1 MKKQFLFLVAILIS
15 TYSIGQNQT
24 IDNGKMRF
32 GDGTEESI
40 NAQGNL
46 LQPWYKDSSNDW
58 RKLTYTRGAIGYAL
72 DSKFGAG
79 GDGTNPWNISQK
91 LNENPVMADPVF
103 DSSGFAGG
111 SGVLS
116 VTGTVT
122 IEPNH
127 PATSTIELTNSYSID
142 ADNNFIEITS
152 TFKNIGAGT
161 ITNLRYWIGTR
172 DDWVGDTD
180 RPVKTRGNLTNGNF
194 VQLGLQNQRAS
205 ALKVST
211 VDEAILFF
219 TTSSRGNVSHA
230 RYSSR
235 TRNSNPSTLINPDDS
250 IIITGSVDSTYS
262 MYVRLN
268 DLAPNESDSFVWY
281 YAAAALDEID
291 VVITE
296 LAAASGYSVTP
307 TSTIVNEAGTT
318 TSSIS
323 IIMDRKPSSDVVVSA
338 TVADASEISISAT
351 SLTFDTNNWNVTQTI
366 VVTGVNEFL
375 DDGDVDSNLTLSI
388 VDASSDDD
396 FDSLGDQ
403 VVQITNQ
410 DDDTAGFTLS
420 NISGNLA
427 EGNSATAS
435 FTVVLNTQPLVLT
448 DNVIFDIASLDA
460 TEVAVSPSSLTF
472 ASANWSTPQIIT
484 LSSVDDPIVD
494 GTVNSTIAISVDPN
508 TTAGPFKTLATQ
520 NIIAPNQDDDTAGF
534 TLSNISGTLAEGNS
548 ATASFTLVL
557 NAQPNPGDIV
567 VIDIV
572 SSNLSEVTVNSLTTS
587 RTFTNT
593 NWNIP
598 QKITLNSVD
607 DLILDGTVNS
617 TIRSSINTLTT
628 SNPDRSVASQSVLVP
643 NKDNDIAG
651 VQITGVVGTLTETG
665 TPTASFKAYLLVQPL
680 SDVKINILSNDTSEV
695 EVSGA
700 SFLTFTPVNWY
711 IPQTITLEQKDDFII
726 DGNQISSIMLSIDPV
741 SNAGFRSL
749 PSQNTIV
756 TTIDNDVAGITIT
769 VLDNLTSESGDTAE
783 FLVQLDAIPTADVI
797 FDVGTMLAS
806 EVQSF
811 VNQVTFTAT
820 NWNTPQRIILT
831 GIDDSPPVSD
841 GSRSVTITTSNINS
855 IDTNFNALTDE
866 EIEDVLITNQDN
878 DAPSIVISL
887 LNNNNYSSENGDT
900 ITVFFEL
907 LSQPTGGANVFV
919 PLSLSGNT
927 EEVLLSANSITIA
940 SVNWNN
946 PTANQITITGLDDF
960 IVDGTQSFHL
970 ITGDPS
976 SEDALHNGLN
986 ALDVADLEL
995 FNSDNDIAGFHISNP
1010 SAVSENGSSTTFTIQ
1025 LNTSVNNTTTLEL
1038 AVEDPS
1044 ELLLGTTTIDFT
1056 SANWNVTQTI
1066 TVFGVDDNILDGD
1079 QNTLIFI
1086 RIDPIRSDP
1095 LYRNLPIEIVR
1106 VINIDNDED
1115 QDEDGIFDLVDNC
1128 YQISNLNQEDF
1139 DADGIGD
1146 VCDDDIDGDGVLNLD
1161 EVVDSTD
1168 PNDACSFMFQS
1179 ITLPVLGV
1187 GDCDSDGVSDSIDLD
1202 DDNDGILDIDELFED
1217 TDGDGIPNTLD
1228 LDSDNDG
1235 CNDVLEA
1242 SFTDEDANGI
1252 LGTGKI
1258 EINSLGQVI
1267 NQGGYSAPLDL
1278 DNNGIP
1284 EFKETNQA
1292 IVFETKLQPRTS
1304 YNSTELILAVELNS
1318 NIIVS
1323 YQWKINKG
1331 SEAFPVWENIMNDG
1345 MYFGA
1350 QTKQLSLS
1358 RPPESFAGNQYQ
1370 IVVNNLLWICQD
1382 PLFSSTIIKSPN
1394 LKIPNAF
1401 SPDGDGINDTWE
1413 IEGLNFKSNYELTI
1427 LNRWGNIVY
1436 KTTQY
1441 QNDWLGTSIQ
1451 SGIFSSNNDLPEGTY
1466 FYSIV
1471 WEGETEP
1478 VSGYVYI
1485 RRRK

>member
-1 MKKQFLFLVAILIS
+1 MSLFIGITLQAQYSSITGS
-15 TYSIGQNQT
+15 TLSG
-24 IDNGKMRF
+24 DN
-32 GDGTEESI
+32 
-40 NAQGNL
+40 L
-46 LQPWYKDSSNDW
+46 
-58 RKLTYTRGAIGYAL
+58 
-72 DSKFGAG
+72 
-79 GDGTNPWNISQK
+79 
-91 LNENPVMADPVF
+91 
-103 DSSGFAGG
+103 
-111 SGVLS
+111 
-116 VTGTVT
+116 
-122 IEPNH
+122 
-127 PATSTIELTNSYSID
+127 TIELTFDNDIYPNSSCTIGCIDVTDFVVSLSGGSATLNSATPLSITKLGNFD
-142 ADNNFIEITS
+142 FSSNWNISEPNDWGGPADNQENYVQHTSNGGINDYPDSRLLDGILEVINPLQQVIAGYTYITS
-152 TFKNIGAGT
+152 WPVGSSCAHSYYRSNTRKSWTDSKADATAVTALGIEASLLVYNSQEEFDYMFANHANNSGT
-161 ITNLRYWIGTR
+161 ANGWIGLSQDSSASDFSEPDGGWYW
-172 DDWVGDTD
+172 DDGTPIDNSAAPLKYQITIDLNGLADGSEVVFVNPVTSPDAIFNCAGISAINQTDNANRLTLNDLLAPFITSATISADNTFIRVIFNENVFTDTSSN
-180 RPVKTRGNLTNGNF
+180 PVLTSDFTLSIARNGSAANLT
-194 VQLGLQNQRAS
+194 S
-205 ALKVST
+205 
-211 VDEAILFF
+211 
-219 TTSSRGNVSHA
+219 
-230 RYSSR
+230 
-235 TRNSNPSTLINPDDS
+235 SNPSS
-250 IIITGSVDSTYS
+250 IINNGNSFDLVLPMNGSPITG
-262 MYVRLN
+262 
-268 DLAPNESDSFVWY
+268 NE
-281 YAAAALDEID
+281 
-291 VVITE
+291 VIT
-296 LAAASGYSVTP
+296 VTP
-307 TSTIVNEAGTT
+307 S
-318 TSSIS
+318 
-323 IIMDRKPSSDVVVSA
+323 SA
-338 TVADASEISISAT
+338 TTIFDGASNAVASAQ
-351 SLTFDTNNWNVTQTI
+351 SNNVI
-366 VVTGVNEFL
+366 
-375 DDGDVDSNLTLSI
+375 TLNPM
-388 VDASSDDD
+388 AP
-396 FDSLGDQ
+396 
-403 VVQITNQ
+403 
-410 DDDTAGFTLS
+410 GFT
-420 NISGNLA
+420 
-427 EGNSATAS
+427 
-435 FTVVLNTQPLVLT
+435 
-448 DNVIFDIASLDA
+448 
-460 TEVAVSPSSLTF
+460 VSPT
-472 ASANWSTPQIIT
+472 
-484 LSSVDDPIVD
+484 SV
-494 GTVNSTIAISVDPN
+494 
-508 TTAGPFKTLATQ
+508 
-520 NIIAPNQDDDTAGF
+520 
-534 TLSNISGTLAEGNS
+534 SGTLAEGNS
-548 ATASFTLVL
+548 ATASFTLVLDARPLTDVTIDIASLDTTEVTVSTSSLTFTSANWSTPQTITLSSVDEDLVDGDITATISASINDAASDDAFDSLADQTRTIVNSDDDIAGFTLSNITGTLAEGNSATASFTVVL

-628 SNPDRSVASQSVLVP
+628 SNPNRSVASQSVLVP

-878 DAPSIVISL
+878 DAPSIVLSL

-907 LSQPTGGANVFV
+907 LSQPTGGANVVV
-919 PLSLSGNT
+919 PLSLNGNT

-1161 EVVDSTD
+1161 EVVDGTD

-1345 MYFGA
+1345 VYFGA
-1350 QTKQLSLS
+1350 KTKQLSLS